1 MLCFVRWFRCEKGGD
16 KMNDF
21 DFLHQRF
28 TTGDTGEM
36 LPGQLPEIYLVEDDR
51 ILGLSIQKYLQRAS
65 ALTVHF
71 FERPSDALIA
81 LDQKLI
87 REGREEQRPFC
98 LITDIS
104 FEEGGADGLLLI
116 DLLKEKGHRF
126 VSIAMTGFAS
136 IETAINATK
145 KGVFHY
151 LTKPFE
157 LEDLAELAF
166 KALGKLGFDRNNV
179 SLAPVPE
186 RANRVRQNIFLSKF
200 KLEEPT
206 EADMFCG
213 MIGRSNQM
221 KEVFERIKKVAA
233 SDSTVLVTGPSGT
246 GKELVANAI
255 HQLSLRTNGPMVS
268 VNCGAIPGELLESE
282 LFGHEKG
289 AFTGAISTRKGR
301 FEMANQGTI
310 FLDEIGDMPLLLQV
324 KLLRVLQN
332 RTIERVGA
340 TLTLPIDVRIVTATH
355 RDLEKRVQ
363 EGDFREDL
371 FYRLNVIPIRI
382 PSLKERR
389 EDIPLLISHF
399 LGRFVSADG
408 RNRVDFDD
416 EALEILMSY
425 DWPGNVRELENL
437 IERLVILKG
446 GGVISANDLPGK
458 FLEGRP
464 GCISGASLITLP
476 DDGLDLK
483 LVLSEIE
490 DSLIAQALERTDGNK
505 NQASKLLRVN
515 RTTLIEKMK
524 KKGLMELQ

>member
-1 MLCFVRWFRCEKGGD
+1 
-16 KMNDF
+16 MNEF

-28 TTGDTGEM
+28 TNGDAPDLSEE
-36 LPGQLPEIYLVEDDR
+36 LLPEIYLVEDDQ
-51 ILGLSIQKYLQRAS
+51 ILGQSVQKYLQRS
-65 ALTVHF
+65 TALTVHF
-71 FERPSDALIA
+71 FERPSDALSA
-81 LDQKLI
+81 LDQKLLKET
-87 REGREEQRPFC
+87 REHQRPFC

-157 LEDLAELAF
+157 LEDLAELTF
-166 KALGKLGFDRNNV
+166 KALAKLGYDRAN
-179 SLAPVPE
+179 LTQAPIE
-186 RANRVRQNIFLSKF
+186 RANRVKQNVFLTKF
-200 KLEEPT
+200 KLEQPT
-206 EADMFCG
+206 AEDMFCG
-213 MIGRSNQM
+213 MIGRSPQM
-221 KEVFERIKKVAA
+221 KQVFERIQKVAA
-233 SDSTVLVTGPSGT
+233 SDSTVLVNGPSGT

-255 HQLSLRTNGPMVS
+255 HTLSTRETGPMVS

-289 AFTGAISTRKGR
+289 SFTGAISSRKGR
-301 FEMANQGTI
+301 FELANQGTI

-340 TLTLPIDVRIVTATH
+340 TVTTPIDVRIVTATH

-382 PSLKERR
+382 PALKERR

-416 EALEILMSY
+416 EALEILMTY

-446 GGVISANDLPGK
+446 GGVVTARDLPGK

-464 GCISGASLITLP
+464 TNVSASSLITLP
-476 DDGLDLK
+476 DDGIDLK
-483 LVLSEIE
+483 QLLSEIE

-505 NQASKLLRVN
+505 NQASKLLKVN